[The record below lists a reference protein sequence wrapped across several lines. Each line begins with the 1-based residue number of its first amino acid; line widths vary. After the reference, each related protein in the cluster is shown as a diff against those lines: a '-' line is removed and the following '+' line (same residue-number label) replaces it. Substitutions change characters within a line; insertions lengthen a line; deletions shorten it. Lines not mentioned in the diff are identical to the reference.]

1 MIQQI
6 ILEGFLI
13 MRYFSKS
20 SLLVAVLLTSVTN
33 IFAADL
39 PTIKEVRYEGLNY
52 ISPLIANEIAKIRLN
67 EPLNVSAI
75 DLSIHNFYAQGY
87 FKDIWVTEENG
98 ILTYHFV
105 EKPVIASLVV
115 SGYGAGKEQSVL
127 DKEIGLKKGDVY
139 DENKIANVRKKI
151 ADLLETQG
159 YYDTI
164 VEVKTEEISA
174 NALKVTLEI
183 NKGEEIIIQKA
194 NYYGRENLKVSRIE
208 AATANKEREFLG
220 WMWGF
225 NSGKLRVNE
234 IETDGHR
241 IRDLYMQKGFL
252 DAEVSTPF
260 LRTDFTTYKAD
271 LDFYINEGELYRI
284 SEIEIVLEDDVID
297 IKELYDAI
305 KAKKGKKFNIET
317 MRKDSEAIRYKV
329 GDLGYAFAR
338 VTPDLDKDKENSEVR
353 IVYYVQPGKK
363 VYVNDVLISGN
374 NRTLDR
380 VIRRNV
386 LLAPGDEYEMSKISL
401 SKNAIMRTGGFDSVE
416 IEEERID
423 EEHINLLVNV
433 KEGKTGEFAFGIGY
447 GSYDGLMGSAS
458 IKDRNIFGTG
468 LTAGIYLDKSE
479 VSNSYRVNLYNPAV
493 LDSDYSLAT
502 EVYQM
507 EYDDYDYTEM
517 MTGFNIVGGRRIWD
531 QLDLTLGYT
540 YQETKLSNFDSYE
553 LEQLYR
559 RYYYKEDKYVKS
571 AIIPGLSYDSTDAYF
586 FPKSGVKVTGS
597 TEFAGVG
604 GDADFIKYYG
614 SFNLYQ
620 SIEDWTD
627 LDLIFRYRARA
638 GYVQDEGYLPINEK
652 FYLGGV
658 NSVRGF
664 QNRSITPRD
673 KNGLRIGGKQMFYN
687 TAELSYG
694 MFETVQM
701 RFLMFYDYGMIGQ
714 KNINDI
720 KRSSVGVG
728 IEWIS
733 PIGAIN
739 FLFPRA
745 LDDKPGDDT
754 SSFEFTMGQRF

>member
-1 MIQQI
+1 MRFSSKTFLFPA
-6 ILEGFLI
+6 ILLI
-13 MRYFSKS
+13 FS
-20 SLLVAVLLTSVTN
+20 TN
-33 IFAADL
+33 LFAAL
-39 PTIKEVRYEGLNY
+39 PIIKEVRYEGLNY
-52 ISPLIANEIAKIRLN
+52 ISPLIANEITKVRLN
-67 EPLNVSAI
+67 EPLDINLV
-75 DLSIHNFYAQGY
+75 DTSIHSFYSQGY

-98 ILTYHFV
+98 ILTFHFL
-105 EKPVIASLVV
+105 EKPVIASLIV
-115 SGYGAGKEQSVL
+115 SGYGAGKEQDVI

-139 DENKIANVRKKI
+139 DEAKIANVRKKI
-151 ADLLETQG
+151 IDLMEAQG

-194 NYYGRENLKVSRIE
+194 NYYGRENLKISRIE

-234 IETDGHR
+234 VETDGHR
-241 IRDLYMQKGFL
+241 IRDLYMQKGYL

-260 LRTDFTTYKAD
+260 LKTDFTTYKAE
-271 LDFYINEGELYRI
+271 LDFYINEGELYKV
-284 SEIEIVLEDDVID
+284 SEVEIVLEEDVIAVE
-297 IKELYDAI
+297 ELYDVI
-305 KAKKGKKFNIET
+305 KIKKGKKFNIDT
-317 MRKDSEAIRYKV
+317 MRKDTEAIRYKI
-329 GDLGYAFAR
+329 GDLGYAFTR
-338 VTPDLDKDKENSEVR
+338 ITPDLDKDKENSEVR

-363 VYVNDVLISGN
+363 VHINDVLISGN

-386 LLAPGDEYEMSKISL
+386 LLAPGDEYEMSKITL
-401 SKNAIMRTGGFDSVE
+401 SKNAIMRTGGFESVE

-423 EEHINLLVNV
+423 EERVNLLVNV
-433 KEGKTGEFAFGIGY
+433 KEGKTGEFTFGIGY
-447 GSYDGLMGSAS
+447 GSYDGLMGSIS
-458 IKDRNIFGTG
+458 VKDRNIFGTG
-468 LTAGIYLDKSE
+468 LTAGVYLDKSE
-479 VSNSYRVNLYNPAV
+479 VSDSYRVNLYNPAV

-502 EVYQM
+502 EVYRM
-507 EYDDYDYTEM
+507 EYDDYDYTET

-540 YQETKLSNFDSYE
+540 YQETKLSNFDNAY
-553 LEQLYR
+553 LRNLYT
-559 RYYYKEDKYVKS
+559 RYYGGDKYIKS
-571 AIIPGLSYDSTDAYF
+571 SVIPGLSYDSTDAYF
-586 FPKSGVKVTGS
+586 FPKSGIKATGS
-597 TEFAGVG
+597 TEFAGIG
-604 GDADFIKYYG
+604 GDAEFIKYYG
-614 SFNLYQ
+614 TFNLYH

-627 LDLIFRYRARA
+627 LDLIFRYRAKA
-638 GYVQDEGYLPINEK
+638 GYAQDEGFLPINEK

-673 KNGLRIGGKQMFYN
+673 KDGLRIGGKQMFYN

-701 RFLMFYDYGMIGQ
+701 RFLIFYDYGMIGQ

-739 FLFPRA
+739 FLFPHA

>member
-1 MIQQI
+1 MRFSSKTFLFPA
-6 ILEGFLI
+6 ILLI
-13 MRYFSKS
+13 FS
-20 SLLVAVLLTSVTN
+20 TN
-33 IFAADL
+33 LFAAL
-39 PTIKEVRYEGLNY
+39 PIIKEVRYEGLNY
-52 ISPLIANEIAKIRLN
+52 ISPLIANEITKVRLN
-67 EPLNVSAI
+67 EPLDINLV
-75 DLSIHNFYAQGY
+75 DTSIHSFYSQGY

-98 ILTYHFV
+98 ILTFHFL
-105 EKPVIASLVV
+105 EKPVIASLIV
-115 SGYGAGKEQSVL
+115 SGYGAGKEQDVI

-139 DENKIANVRKKI
+139 DEAKIANVRKKI
-151 ADLLETQG
+151 IDLMEAQG

-164 VEVKTEEISA
+164 VEVKTEEIST

-194 NYYGRENLKVSRIE
+194 NYYGRENLKISRIE

-234 IETDGHR
+234 VETDGHR
-241 IRDLYMQKGFL
+241 IRDLYMQKGYL

-260 LRTDFTTYKAD
+260 LKTDFTTYKAE
-271 LDFYINEGELYRI
+271 LDFYINEGELYKV
-284 SEIEIVLEDDVID
+284 SEVEIVLEEDVIAVE
-297 IKELYDAI
+297 ELYDVI
-305 KAKKGKKFNIET
+305 KIKKDKKFNIDT
-317 MRKDSEAIRYKV
+317 MRKDTEAIRYKI
-329 GDLGYAFAR
+329 GDLGYAFTR
-338 VTPDLDKDKENSEVR
+338 ITPDLDKDKENSEVR

-363 VYVNDVLISGN
+363 VHINDVLISGN

-386 LLAPGDEYEMSKISL
+386 LLAPGDEYEMSKITL
-401 SKNAIMRTGGFDSVE
+401 SKNAIMRTGGFESVE

-423 EEHINLLVNV
+423 EERVNLLVNV
-433 KEGKTGEFAFGIGY
+433 KEGKTGEFTFGIGY
-447 GSYDGLMGSAS
+447 GSYDGLMGSIS
-458 IKDRNIFGTG
+458 VKDRNIFGTG
-468 LTAGIYLDKSE
+468 LTAGVYLDKSE
-479 VSNSYRVNLYNPAV
+479 VSDSYRVNLYNPAV

-502 EVYQM
+502 EVYRM
-507 EYDDYDYTEM
+507 EYDDYDYTET

-540 YQETKLSNFDSYE
+540 YQETKLSNFDNAY
-553 LEQLYR
+553 LRNLYT
-559 RYYYKEDKYVKS
+559 RYYGGDKYIKS
-571 AIIPGLSYDSTDAYF
+571 SVIPGLSYDSTDAYF
-586 FPKSGVKVTGS
+586 FPKSGIKATGS
-597 TEFAGVG
+597 TEFAGIG
-604 GDADFIKYYG
+604 GDAEFIKYYG
-614 SFNLYQ
+614 TFNLYH

-627 LDLIFRYRARA
+627 LDLIFRYRAKA
-638 GYVQDEGYLPINEK
+638 GYAQDEGFLPINEK

-673 KNGLRIGGKQMFYN
+673 KDGLRIGGKQMFYN

-701 RFLMFYDYGMIGQ
+701 RFLIFYDYGMIGQ

-739 FLFPRA
+739 FLFPHA

>member
-1 MIQQI
+1 
-6 ILEGFLI
+6 
-13 MRYFSKS
+13 MRFFSKTFFFPAT
-20 SLLVAVLLTSVTN
+20 LLIFSTN
-33 IFAADL
+33 LFAAL
-39 PTIKEVRYEGLNY
+39 PIIKEVRYEGLNY
-52 ISPLIANEIAKIRLN
+52 ISPLIANEITKVRLN
-67 EPLNVSAI
+67 EPLDINLV
-75 DLSIHNFYAQGY
+75 DTSIHSFYSQGY

-98 ILTYHFV
+98 VLTFHFL
-105 EKPVIASLVV
+105 EKPVIASLIV
-115 SGYGAGKEQSVL
+115 SGYGAGKEQDVI

-139 DENKIANVRKKI
+139 DEAKIANVRKKI
-151 ADLLETQG
+151 IDLMETQG

-164 VEVKTEEISA
+164 VEVKTEEIST

-194 NYYGRENLKVSRIE
+194 NYYGRENLKISRIE

-234 IETDGHR
+234 VETDGHR
-241 IRDLYMQKGFL
+241 IRDLYMQKGYL

-260 LRTDFTTYKAD
+260 LKTDFTTYKAE
-271 LDFYINEGELYRI
+271 LDFYINEGELYKV
-284 SEIEIVLEDDVID
+284 SEVEIVLEEDVIVLE
-297 IKELYDAI
+297 ELYDVI
-305 KAKKGKKFNIET
+305 KVKKGKKFNIDT
-317 MRKDSEAIRYKV
+317 MRKDTEAIRYKI
-329 GDLGYAFAR
+329 GDLGYAFTR

-363 VYVNDVLISGN
+363 VHINDVLISGN

-386 LLAPGDEYEMSKISL
+386 LLAPGDEYEMSKITL
-401 SKNAIMRTGGFDSVE
+401 SKNAIMRTGGFESVE
-416 IEEERID
+416 IDEERID
-423 EEHINLLVNV
+423 EERVNLLVNV
-433 KEGKTGEFAFGIGY
+433 KEGKTGEFTFGIGY
-447 GSYDGLMGSAS
+447 GSYDGLMGSIS
-458 IKDRNIFGTG
+458 VKDRNIFGTG

-517 MTGFNIVGGRRIWD
+517 MTGFNIVGGRRIWN

-540 YQETKLSNFDSYE
+540 YQETKLSNFDNAY
-553 LEQLYR
+553 LRDLYTKYYGGD
-559 RYYYKEDKYVKS
+559 RYAKS
-571 AIIPGLSYDSTDAYF
+571 SVIPGLSYDSTDAYF
-586 FPKSGVKVTGS
+586 FPKSGIKATGS
-597 TEFAGVG
+597 TEFAGIG
-604 GDADFIKYYG
+604 GDAEFIKYYG
-614 SFNLYQ
+614 TFNFYH

-627 LDLIFRYRARA
+627 LDLIFRYRAKA
-638 GYVQDEGYLPINEK
+638 GYAQDEGFLPINEK

-673 KNGLRIGGKQMFYN
+673 KDGLRIGGKQMFYN

-720 KRSSVGVG
+720 KRSSIGVG

-739 FLFPRA
+739 FLFPHA

>member
-1 MIQQI
+1 MRFSSKTFLFPA
-6 ILEGFLI
+6 ILLI
-13 MRYFSKS
+13 FS
-20 SLLVAVLLTSVTN
+20 TN
-33 IFAADL
+33 LFAAL
-39 PTIKEVRYEGLNY
+39 PIIKEVRYEGLNY
-52 ISPLIANEIAKIRLN
+52 ISPLIANEITKVRLN
-67 EPLNVSAI
+67 EPLDINLV
-75 DLSIHNFYAQGY
+75 DTSIHSFYSQGY

-98 ILTYHFV
+98 ILTFHFL
-105 EKPVIASLVV
+105 EKPVIASLIV
-115 SGYGAGKEQSVL
+115 SGYGAGKEQDVI

-139 DENKIANVRKKI
+139 DEAKIANVRKKI
-151 ADLLETQG
+151 IDLMEAQG

-164 VEVKTEEISA
+164 VEVKTEEIST

-194 NYYGRENLKVSRIE
+194 NYYGRENLKISRIE

-234 IETDGHR
+234 VETDGHR
-241 IRDLYMQKGFL
+241 IRDLYMQKGYL

-260 LRTDFTTYKAD
+260 LKTDFTTYKAE
-271 LDFYINEGELYRI
+271 LDFYINEGELYKV
-284 SEIEIVLEDDVID
+284 SEVEIVLEEDVIAVE
-297 IKELYDAI
+297 ELYDVI
-305 KAKKGKKFNIET
+305 KIKKGKKFNIDT
-317 MRKDSEAIRYKV
+317 MRKDTEAIRYKI
-329 GDLGYAFAR
+329 GDLGYAFTR
-338 VTPDLDKDKENSEVR
+338 ITPDLDKDKENSEVR

-363 VYVNDVLISGN
+363 VHINDVLISGN

-386 LLAPGDEYEMSKISL
+386 LLAPGDEYEMSKITL
-401 SKNAIMRTGGFDSVE
+401 SKNAIMRTGGFESVE
-416 IEEERID
+416 IEEGRID
-423 EEHINLLVNV
+423 EERVNLLVNV
-433 KEGKTGEFAFGIGY
+433 KEGKTGEFTFGIGY
-447 GSYDGLMGSAS
+447 GSYDGLMGSIS
-458 IKDRNIFGTG
+458 VKDRNIFGTG
-468 LTAGIYLDKSE
+468 LTAGVYLDKSE
-479 VSNSYRVNLYNPAV
+479 VSDSYRVNLYNPAV

-502 EVYQM
+502 EVYRM
-507 EYDDYDYTEM
+507 EYDDYDYTET

-540 YQETKLSNFDSYE
+540 YQETKLSNFDNAY
-553 LEQLYR
+553 LRNLYT
-559 RYYYKEDKYVKS
+559 RYYGGDKYIKS
-571 AIIPGLSYDSTDAYF
+571 SVIPGLSYDSTDAYF
-586 FPKSGVKVTGS
+586 FPKSGIKATGS
-597 TEFAGVG
+597 TEFAGIG
-604 GDADFIKYYG
+604 GDAEFIKYYG
-614 SFNLYQ
+614 TFNLYH

-627 LDLIFRYRARA
+627 LDLIFRYRAKA
-638 GYVQDEGYLPINEK
+638 GYAQDEGFLPINEK

-673 KNGLRIGGKQMFYN
+673 KDGLRIGGKQMFYN

-701 RFLMFYDYGMIGQ
+701 RFLIFYDYGMIGQ

-739 FLFPRA
+739 FLFPHA

>member
-1 MIQQI
+1 MHS
-6 ILEGFLI
+6 
-13 MRYFSKS
+13 FSKAFLFPLG
-20 SLLVAVLLTSVTN
+20 LLAFVPK

-52 ISPLIANEIAKIRLN
+52 ISPLIANEISRI
-67 EPLNVSAI
+67 PLNAPLDINRV
-75 DLSIHNFYAQGY
+75 DTSIHNFYAQGY
-87 FKDIWVTEENG
+87 FQDIWVTEENG
-98 ILTYHFV
+98 ILTFHFV
-105 EKPVIASLVV
+105 EKPVIASLII
-115 SGYGAGKEQSVL
+115 SGYGAGKDQEVL

-139 DENKIANVRKKI
+139 DEAKIANVRKKI
-151 ADLLETQG
+151 VDLLEAQG

-164 VEVKTEEISA
+164 VEVKTEEISH

-194 NYYGRENLKVSRIE
+194 NYYGRENLRVSRIE

-225 NSGKLRVNE
+225 NSGKLRINE

-241 IRDLYMQKGFL
+241 IRDLYMQKGYL
-252 DAEVSTPF
+252 DAEVGAPF
-260 LRTDFTTYKAD
+260 LKTDFTTYKAE
-271 LDFYINEGELYRI
+271 LDFYIDEGELYRI
-284 SEIEIVLEDDVID
+284 SEIEIVLEEDVIE
-297 IKELYDAI
+297 IEELYDVI
-305 KAKKGKKFNIET
+305 KAKKGKKFNIDT
-317 MRKDSEAIRYKV
+317 MRKDTEAIRYKV
-329 GDLGYAFAR
+329 GDLGYAFTR

-363 VYVNDVLISGN
+363 VRVNDVLISGN

-386 LLAPGDEYEMSKISL
+386 LLAPGDQYEMSKITL

-423 EEHINLLVNV
+423 EERVNLLVNV
-433 KEGKTGEFAFGIGY
+433 KEGKTGEFTFGIGY
-447 GSYDGLMGSAS
+447 GSYDGLMGSVS
-458 IKDRNIFGTG
+458 VKDRNIFGTG
-468 LTAGIYLDKSE
+468 LTAGVYLDKSE
-479 VSNSYRVNLYNPAV
+479 VSDSYRVNLYNPAV

-502 EVYQM
+502 EVYRL
-507 EYDDYDYTEM
+507 EYDDYDYTET
-517 MTGFNIVGGRRIWD
+517 MTGFNVVGGRRIWN

-540 YQETKLSNFDSYE
+540 YQETKLSNFENSY
-553 LEQLYR
+553 LR
-559 RYYYKEDKYVKS
+559 DHYYKYYRGEKYTKS
-571 AIIPGLSYDSTDAYF
+571 SAIPGLSYDSTDAYF
-586 FPKSGVKVTGS
+586 FPKSGIKATGS
-597 TEFAGVG
+597 TEVAGLG
-604 GDADFIKYYG
+604 GDAEFIKYYG
-614 SFNLYQ
+614 SFNFYQ

-638 GYVQDEGYLPINEK
+638 GYAQDEGFLPINEK

-658 NSVRGF
+658 TSVRGF

-673 KNGLRIGGKQMFYN
+673 KDGLRIGGKSMFYN
-687 TAELSYG
+687 TFELSYS

-701 RFLMFYDYGMIGQ
+701 RFLAFYDYGMIGD

-720 KRSSVGVG
+720 RRSSVGLG

-733 PIGAIN
+733 PIGAIT

>member
-1 MIQQI
+1 MRFSSKTFLFPA
-6 ILEGFLI
+6 ILLI
-13 MRYFSKS
+13 FS
-20 SLLVAVLLTSVTN
+20 TN
-33 IFAADL
+33 LFAAL
-39 PTIKEVRYEGLNY
+39 PIIKEVRYEGLNY
-52 ISPLIANEIAKIRLN
+52 ISPLIANEITKVRLN
-67 EPLNVSAI
+67 EPLDINLV
-75 DLSIHNFYAQGY
+75 DTSIHSFYSQGY

-98 ILTYHFV
+98 ILTFHFL
-105 EKPVIASLVV
+105 EKPVIASLIV
-115 SGYGAGKEQSVL
+115 SGYGAGKEQDVI

-139 DENKIANVRKKI
+139 DEAKIANVRKKI
-151 ADLLETQG
+151 IDLMEAQG

-164 VEVKTEEISA
+164 VEVKTEEIST

-194 NYYGRENLKVSRIE
+194 NYYGRENLKISRIE

-234 IETDGHR
+234 VETDGHR
-241 IRDLYMQKGFL
+241 IRDLYMQKGYL

-260 LRTDFTTYKAD
+260 LKTDFTTYKAE
-271 LDFYINEGELYRI
+271 LDFYINEGELYKV
-284 SEIEIVLEDDVID
+284 SEVEIVLEEDVIAVE
-297 IKELYDAI
+297 ELYDVI
-305 KAKKGKKFNIET
+305 KIKKGKKFNIDT
-317 MRKDSEAIRYKV
+317 MRKDTEAIRYKI
-329 GDLGYAFAR
+329 GDLGYAFTR
-338 VTPDLDKDKENSEVR
+338 ITPDLDKDKENSEVR

-363 VYVNDVLISGN
+363 VHINDVLISGN

-386 LLAPGDEYEMSKISL
+386 LLAPGDEYEMSKITL
-401 SKNAIMRTGGFDSVE
+401 SKNAIMRTGGFESVE

-423 EEHINLLVNV
+423 EERVNLLVNV
-433 KEGKTGEFAFGIGY
+433 KEGKTGEFTFGIGY
-447 GSYDGLMGSAS
+447 GSYDGLMGSIS
-458 IKDRNIFGTG
+458 VKDRNIFGTG
-468 LTAGIYLDKSE
+468 LTAGVYLDKSE
-479 VSNSYRVNLYNPAV
+479 VSDSYRVNLYNPAV

-502 EVYQM
+502 EVYRM
-507 EYDDYDYTEM
+507 EYDDYDYTET

-540 YQETKLSNFDSYE
+540 YQETKLSNFDNAY
-553 LEQLYR
+553 LRNLYT
-559 RYYYKEDKYVKS
+559 RYYGGDKYIKS
-571 AIIPGLSYDSTDAYF
+571 SVIPGLSYDSTDAYF
-586 FPKSGVKVTGS
+586 FPKSVIKATGS
-597 TEFAGVG
+597 TEFAGIG
-604 GDADFIKYYG
+604 GDAEFIKYYG
-614 SFNLYQ
+614 TFNLYH

-627 LDLIFRYRARA
+627 LDLIFRYRAKA
-638 GYVQDEGYLPINEK
+638 GYAQDEGFLPINEK

-673 KNGLRIGGKQMFYN
+673 KDGLRIGGKQMFYN

-701 RFLMFYDYGMIGQ
+701 RFLIFYDYGMIGQ

-739 FLFPRA
+739 FLFPHA

>member
-1 MIQQI
+1 MCSFSKFF
-6 ILEGFLI
+6 LFPLGFLA
-13 MRYFSKS
+13 F
-20 SLLVAVLLTSVTN
+20 ATN
-33 IFAADL
+33 SFAANL
-39 PTIKEVRYEGLNY
+39 PIIKEVHYEGLNY

-67 EPLNVSAI
+67 EPLDINRI
-75 DLSIHNFYAQGY
+75 DTSILHFYTQGY

-98 ILTYHFV
+98 ILTYHFI
-105 EKPVIASLVV
+105 EKPVIASLIV
-115 SGYGAGKEQSVL
+115 SGYGSGKDQEVL

-139 DENKIANVRKKI
+139 DEAKIANVRKKI
-151 ADLLETQG
+151 IDLLETQG

-164 VEVKTEEISA
+164 VEVKTEEISP

-208 AATANKEREFLG
+208 AAVANKEREFLG

-225 NSGKLRVNE
+225 NSGKLRINE

-241 IRDLYMQKGFL
+241 IRDLYMQKGYL
-252 DAEVSTPF
+252 DADVSAPF
-260 LRTDFTTYKAD
+260 LRTDFTTYKAE
-271 LDFYINEGELYRI
+271 LDFYIDEGELYRI
-284 SEIEIVLEDDVID
+284 SEIEIVLEEDVIE
-297 IKELYDAI
+297 IEKLYDAI
-305 KAKKGKKFNIET
+305 KAKKGKKFNIDT
-317 MRKDSEAIRYKV
+317 MRKDTEAIRHKI
-329 GDLGYAFAR
+329 GDLGYAFTR
-338 VTPDLDKDKENSEVR
+338 VTPDLDKNQESGEVR

-363 VYVNDVLISGN
+363 VRINDVLIAGN

-386 LLAPGDEYEMSKISL
+386 LLAPGDEYEMSKITL

-416 IEEERID
+416 IDEERID
-423 EEHINLLVNV
+423 EERVNLLVNV
-433 KEGKTGEFAFGIGY
+433 KEGKTGEFTFGIGY
-447 GSYDGLMGSAS
+447 GSYDGLMGSVS
-458 IKDRNIFGTG
+458 VKDRNIFGTG

-493 LDSDYSLAT
+493 LDSDYSLAADI
-502 EVYQM
+502 YQL
-507 EYDDYDYTEM
+507 EYDDYDYTET
-517 MTGFNIVGGRRIWD
+517 MTGFNIVGGRRIWN
-531 QLDLTLGYT
+531 QLDLNLGYT
-540 YQETKLSNFDSYE
+540 YQETKLSNFDNSY
-553 LEQLYR
+553 LRDLYY
-559 RYYYKEDKYVKS
+559 RYYLGEKYVKS
-571 AIIPGLSYDSTDAYF
+571 SIIPSLNYDSTDAYF

-597 TEFAGVG
+597 TEFAGIG
-604 GDADFIKYYG
+604 GDAEFIKYYG

-638 GYVQDEGYLPINEK
+638 GYAQDEGYLPINEK
-652 FYLGGV
+652 FYLGGTT
-658 NSVRGF
+658 SVRGF

-673 KNGLRIGGKQMFYN
+673 KDGLRIGGKQMFYN
-687 TAELSYG
+687 TVELSYS

-701 RFLMFYDYGMIGQ
+701 RFLAFYDFGMIGQ

-739 FLFPRA
+739 FLFPHA

>member
-1 MIQQI
+1 MRFSSKTFLFPA
-6 ILEGFLI
+6 ILLI
-13 MRYFSKS
+13 FS
-20 SLLVAVLLTSVTN
+20 TN
-33 IFAADL
+33 LFAAL
-39 PTIKEVRYEGLNY
+39 PIIKEVRYEGLNY
-52 ISPLIANEIAKIRLN
+52 ISPLIANEITKVRLN
-67 EPLNVSAI
+67 EPLDINLV
-75 DLSIHNFYAQGY
+75 DTSIHSFYSQGY

-98 ILTYHFV
+98 ILTFHFL
-105 EKPVIASLVV
+105 EKPVIASLIV
-115 SGYGAGKEQSVL
+115 SGYGAGKEQDVI

-139 DENKIANVRKKI
+139 DEAKIANVRKKI
-151 ADLLETQG
+151 IDLMEAQG

-164 VEVKTEEISA
+164 VEVKTEEIST

-194 NYYGRENLKVSRIE
+194 NYYGRENLKISRIE

-234 IETDGHR
+234 VETDGHR
-241 IRDLYMQKGFL
+241 IRDLYMQKGYL

-260 LRTDFTTYKAD
+260 LKTDFTTYKAE
-271 LDFYINEGELYRI
+271 LDFYINEGELYKV
-284 SEIEIVLEDDVID
+284 SEVEIVLEEDVIAVE
-297 IKELYDAI
+297 ELYDVI
-305 KAKKGKKFNIET
+305 KIKKGKKFNIDT
-317 MRKDSEAIRYKV
+317 MRKDTEAIRYKI
-329 GDLGYAFAR
+329 GDLGYAFTR
-338 VTPDLDKDKENSEVR
+338 ITPDLDKDKENSEVR

-363 VYVNDVLISGN
+363 VHINDVLISGN

-386 LLAPGDEYEMSKISL
+386 LLAPGDEYEMSKITL
-401 SKNAIMRTGGFDSVE
+401 SKNAIMRTGGFESVE

-423 EEHINLLVNV
+423 EERVNLLVNV
-433 KEGKTGEFAFGIGY
+433 KEGKTGEFTFGIGY
-447 GSYDGLMGSAS
+447 GSYDGLMGSIS
-458 IKDRNIFGTG
+458 VKDRNIFGTG
-468 LTAGIYLDKSE
+468 LTAGVYLDKSE
-479 VSNSYRVNLYNPAV
+479 VSDSYRVNLYNPAV

-502 EVYQM
+502 EVYRM
-507 EYDDYDYTEM
+507 EYDDYDYTET

-540 YQETKLSNFDSYE
+540 YQETKLSNFDNAY
-553 LEQLYR
+553 LRNLYT
-559 RYYYKEDKYVKS
+559 RYYGGDKYIKS
-571 AIIPGLSYDSTDAYF
+571 SVIPGLSYDSTDAYF
-586 FPKSGVKVTGS
+586 FPKSGIKATGS
-597 TEFAGVG
+597 TEFAGIG
-604 GDADFIKYYG
+604 GDAEFIKYYG
-614 SFNLYQ
+614 NFNLYH

-627 LDLIFRYRARA
+627 LDLIFRYRAKA
-638 GYVQDEGYLPINEK
+638 GYAQDEGFLPINEK

-673 KNGLRIGGKQMFYN
+673 KDGLRIGGKQMFYN

-701 RFLMFYDYGMIGQ
+701 RFLIFYDYGMIGQ

-739 FLFPRA
+739 FLFPHA

>member
-1 MIQQI
+1 MRFSSKTFLFPA
-6 ILEGFLI
+6 ILLI
-13 MRYFSKS
+13 FS
-20 SLLVAVLLTSVTN
+20 TN
-33 IFAADL
+33 LFAAL
-39 PTIKEVRYEGLNY
+39 PIIKEVRYEGLNY
-52 ISPLIANEIAKIRLN
+52 ISPLIANEITKVRLN
-67 EPLNVSAI
+67 EPLDINLV
-75 DLSIHNFYAQGY
+75 DTSIHSFYSQGY

-98 ILTYHFV
+98 ILTFHFL
-105 EKPVIASLVV
+105 EKPVIASLIV
-115 SGYGAGKEQSVL
+115 SGYGAGKEQDVI

-139 DENKIANVRKKI
+139 DEAKIANVRKKI
-151 ADLLETQG
+151 IDLMEAQG

-164 VEVKTEEISA
+164 VEVKTEEIST

-194 NYYGRENLKVSRIE
+194 NYYGRENLKISRIE

-234 IETDGHR
+234 VETDGHR
-241 IRDLYMQKGFL
+241 IRDLYMQKGYL

-260 LRTDFTTYKAD
+260 LKTDFTTYKAE
-271 LDFYINEGELYRI
+271 LDFYINEGELYKV
-284 SEIEIVLEDDVID
+284 SEVEIVLEEDVIAVE
-297 IKELYDAI
+297 ELYDVI
-305 KAKKGKKFNIET
+305 KIKKGKKFNIDT
-317 MRKDSEAIRYKV
+317 MRKDTEAIRYKI
-329 GDLGYAFAR
+329 GDLGYAFTR
-338 VTPDLDKDKENSEVR
+338 ITPDLDKDKENSEVR
-353 IVYYVQPGKK
+353 IGYYVQPGKK
-363 VYVNDVLISGN
+363 VHINDVLISGN

-386 LLAPGDEYEMSKISL
+386 LLAPGDEYEMSKITL
-401 SKNAIMRTGGFDSVE
+401 SKNAIMRTGGFESVE

-423 EEHINLLVNV
+423 EERVNLLVNV
-433 KEGKTGEFAFGIGY
+433 KEGKTGEFTFGIGY
-447 GSYDGLMGSAS
+447 GSYDGLMGSIS
-458 IKDRNIFGTG
+458 VKDRNIFGTG
-468 LTAGIYLDKSE
+468 LTAGVYLDKSE
-479 VSNSYRVNLYNPAV
+479 VSDSYRVNLYNPAV

-502 EVYQM
+502 EVYRM
-507 EYDDYDYTEM
+507 EYDDYDYTET

-540 YQETKLSNFDSYE
+540 YQETKLSNFDNAY
-553 LEQLYR
+553 LRNLYT
-559 RYYYKEDKYVKS
+559 RYYGGDKYIKS
-571 AIIPGLSYDSTDAYF
+571 SVIPGLSYDSTDAYF
-586 FPKSGVKVTGS
+586 FPKSGIKATGS
-597 TEFAGVG
+597 TEFAGIG
-604 GDADFIKYYG
+604 GDAEFIKYYG
-614 SFNLYQ
+614 TFNLYH

-627 LDLIFRYRARA
+627 LDLIFRYRAKA
-638 GYVQDEGYLPINEK
+638 GYAQDEGFLPINEK

-673 KNGLRIGGKQMFYN
+673 KDGLRIGGKQMFYN

-701 RFLMFYDYGMIGQ
+701 RFLIFYDYGMIGQ

-739 FLFPRA
+739 FLFPHA

>member
-1 MIQQI
+1 MRFSSKTFLFPA
-6 ILEGFLI
+6 ILLI
-13 MRYFSKS
+13 FS
-20 SLLVAVLLTSVTN
+20 TN
-33 IFAADL
+33 LFAAL
-39 PTIKEVRYEGLNY
+39 PIIKEVRYEGLNY
-52 ISPLIANEIAKIRLN
+52 ISPLIANEITKVRLN
-67 EPLNVSAI
+67 EPLDINLV
-75 DLSIHNFYAQGY
+75 DTSIHSFYSQGY

-98 ILTYHFV
+98 ILTFHFL
-105 EKPVIASLVV
+105 EKPVIASLIV
-115 SGYGAGKEQSVL
+115 SGYGAGKEQDVI

-139 DENKIANVRKKI
+139 DEAKIANVRKKI
-151 ADLLETQG
+151 IDLMEAQG

-164 VEVKTEEISA
+164 VEVKTEEIST

-194 NYYGRENLKVSRIE
+194 NYYGRENLKISRIE

-234 IETDGHR
+234 VETDGHR
-241 IRDLYMQKGFL
+241 IRDLYMQKGYL

-260 LRTDFTTYKAD
+260 LKTDFTTYKAE
-271 LDFYINEGELYRI
+271 LDFYINEGELYKV
-284 SEIEIVLEDDVID
+284 SEVEIVLEEDVIAVE
-297 IKELYDAI
+297 ELYDVI
-305 KAKKGKKFNIET
+305 KIKKGKKFNIDT
-317 MRKDSEAIRYKV
+317 MRKDTEAIRYKI
-329 GDLGYAFAR
+329 GDLGYAFTR
-338 VTPDLDKDKENSEVR
+338 ITPDLDKDKENSEVR

-363 VYVNDVLISGN
+363 VHINDVLISGN

-386 LLAPGDEYEMSKISL
+386 LLAPGDEYEMSKITL
-401 SKNAIMRTGGFDSVE
+401 SKNAIMRTGGFESVE

-423 EEHINLLVNV
+423 EERVNLLVNV
-433 KEGKTGEFAFGIGY
+433 KEGKTGEFTFGIGY
-447 GSYDGLMGSAS
+447 GSYDGLMGSIS
-458 IKDRNIFGTG
+458 VKDRNIFGTG
-468 LTAGIYLDKSE
+468 LTAGVYLDKSE
-479 VSNSYRVNLYNPAV
+479 VSDSYRVNLYNPAV

-502 EVYQM
+502 EVYRM
-507 EYDDYDYTEM
+507 EYDDYDYTET

-540 YQETKLSNFDSYE
+540 YQETKLSNFDNAY
-553 LEQLYR
+553 LRNLYT
-559 RYYYKEDKYVKS
+559 RYYGGDKYIKS
-571 AIIPGLSYDSTDAYF
+571 SVIPGLSYDSTDAYF
-586 FPKSGVKVTGS
+586 FPKSGIKATGS
-597 TEFAGVG
+597 TEFAGIG
-604 GDADFIKYYG
+604 GDAEFIKYYG
-614 SFNLYQ
+614 TFNLYH

-627 LDLIFRYRARA
+627 LDLIFRYRAKA
-638 GYVQDEGYLPINEK
+638 GYAQDEGFLPINEK

-673 KNGLRIGGKQMFYN
+673 KDGLRIGGKQMFYN

-701 RFLMFYDYGMIGQ
+701 RFLIFYDYGMIGQ

-739 FLFPRA
+739 FLFPHA

>member
-1 MIQQI
+1 MRFSSKTFLFPA
-6 ILEGFLI
+6 ILLI
-13 MRYFSKS
+13 FS
-20 SLLVAVLLTSVTN
+20 TN
-33 IFAADL
+33 LFAAL
-39 PTIKEVRYEGLNY
+39 PIIKEVRYEGLNY
-52 ISPLIANEIAKIRLN
+52 ISPLIANEITKVRLN
-67 EPLNVSAI
+67 EPLDINLV
-75 DLSIHNFYAQGY
+75 DTSIHSFYSQGY

-98 ILTYHFV
+98 ILTFHFL
-105 EKPVIASLVV
+105 EKPVIASLIV
-115 SGYGAGKEQSVL
+115 SGYGAGKEQDVI

-139 DENKIANVRKKI
+139 DEAKIANVRKRI
-151 ADLLETQG
+151 IDLMEAQG

-164 VEVKTEEISA
+164 VEVKTEEIST

-194 NYYGRENLKVSRIE
+194 NYYGRENLKISRIE

-234 IETDGHR
+234 VETDGHR
-241 IRDLYMQKGFL
+241 IRDLYMQKGYL

-260 LRTDFTTYKAD
+260 LKTDFTTYKAE
-271 LDFYINEGELYRI
+271 LDFYINEGELYKV
-284 SEIEIVLEDDVID
+284 SEVEIVLEEDVIAVE
-297 IKELYDAI
+297 ELYDVI
-305 KAKKGKKFNIET
+305 KIKKGKKFNIDT
-317 MRKDSEAIRYKV
+317 MRKDTEAIRYKI
-329 GDLGYAFAR
+329 GDLGYAFTR
-338 VTPDLDKDKENSEVR
+338 ITPDLDKDKENSEVR

-363 VYVNDVLISGN
+363 VHINDVLISGN

-386 LLAPGDEYEMSKISL
+386 LLAPGDEYEMSKITL
-401 SKNAIMRTGGFDSVE
+401 SKNAIMRTGGFESVE

-423 EEHINLLVNV
+423 EERVNLLVNV
-433 KEGKTGEFAFGIGY
+433 KEGKTGEFTFGIGY
-447 GSYDGLMGSAS
+447 GSYDGLMGSIS
-458 IKDRNIFGTG
+458 VKDRNIFGTG
-468 LTAGIYLDKSE
+468 LTAGVYLDKSE
-479 VSNSYRVNLYNPAV
+479 VSDSYRVNLYNPAV

-502 EVYQM
+502 EVYRM

-540 YQETKLSNFDSYE
+540 YQETKLSNFDNAY
-553 LEQLYR
+553 LRNLYT
-559 RYYYKEDKYVKS
+559 RYYGGDKYIKS
-571 AIIPGLSYDSTDAYF
+571 SVIPGLSYDSTDAYF
-586 FPKSGVKVTGS
+586 FPKSGIKATGS
-597 TEFAGVG
+597 TEFAGIG
-604 GDADFIKYYG
+604 GDAEFIKYYG
-614 SFNLYQ
+614 TFNLYH

-627 LDLIFRYRARA
+627 LDLIFRYRAKA
-638 GYVQDEGYLPINEK
+638 GYAQDEGFLPINEK

-673 KNGLRIGGKQMFYN
+673 KDGLRIGGKQMFYN

-701 RFLMFYDYGMIGQ
+701 RFLIFYDYGMIGQ

-739 FLFPRA
+739 FLFPHA

>member
-1 MIQQI
+1 MRFSSKTFLFPA
-6 ILEGFLI
+6 ILLI
-13 MRYFSKS
+13 FS
-20 SLLVAVLLTSVTN
+20 TN
-33 IFAADL
+33 LFAAL
-39 PTIKEVRYEGLNY
+39 PIIKEVRYEGLNY
-52 ISPLIANEIAKIRLN
+52 ISPLIANEITKVRLN
-67 EPLNVSAI
+67 EPLDINLV
-75 DLSIHNFYAQGY
+75 DTSIHSFYSQGY

-98 ILTYHFV
+98 ILTFHFL
-105 EKPVIASLVV
+105 EKPVIASLIV
-115 SGYGAGKEQSVL
+115 SGYGAGKEQDVI

-139 DENKIANVRKKI
+139 DEAKIANVRKKI
-151 ADLLETQG
+151 IDLMEAQG

-164 VEVKTEEISA
+164 VEVKTEEIST

-194 NYYGRENLKVSRIE
+194 NYYGRENLKISRIE

-234 IETDGHR
+234 VETDGHR
-241 IRDLYMQKGFL
+241 IRDLYMQKGYL

-260 LRTDFTTYKAD
+260 LKTDFTTYKAE
-271 LDFYINEGELYRI
+271 LDFYINEGELYKV
-284 SEIEIVLEDDVID
+284 SEVEIVLEEDVIAVE
-297 IKELYDAI
+297 ELYDVI
-305 KAKKGKKFNIET
+305 KIKKGKKFNIDT
-317 MRKDSEAIRYKV
+317 MRKDTEAIRYKI
-329 GDLGYAFAR
+329 GDLGYAFTR
-338 VTPDLDKDKENSEVR
+338 ITPDLDKDKENSEVR

-363 VYVNDVLISGN
+363 VHINDVLISGN

-386 LLAPGDEYEMSKISL
+386 LLAPGDEYEMSKITL
-401 SKNAIMRTGGFDSVE
+401 SKNAIMRTGGFESVE

-423 EEHINLLVNV
+423 EERVNLLVNV
-433 KEGKTGEFAFGIGY
+433 KEGKTGEFTFGIGY
-447 GSYDGLMGSAS
+447 GSYDGLMGSIS
-458 IKDRNIFGTG
+458 VKDRNIFGTG
-468 LTAGIYLDKSE
+468 LTAGVYLDKSE
-479 VSNSYRVNLYNPAV
+479 VSDSYRVNLYNPAV

-502 EVYQM
+502 EVYRM
-507 EYDDYDYTEM
+507 EYDDYDYTET

-540 YQETKLSNFDSYE
+540 YQETKLSNFDNAY
-553 LEQLYR
+553 LRNLYT
-559 RYYYKEDKYVKS
+559 RYYGGDKYIKS
-571 AIIPGLSYDSTDAYF
+571 SVIPGLSYDSTDAYF
-586 FPKSGVKVTGS
+586 FPKSGIKATGS
-597 TEFAGVG
+597 TEFAGIG
-604 GDADFIKYYG
+604 GDAEFIKYYG
-614 SFNLYQ
+614 TFNLYH

-627 LDLIFRYRARA
+627 LDLIFRYRAKA
-638 GYVQDEGYLPINEK
+638 GYAQDEGFLPINEK

-673 KNGLRIGGKQMFYN
+673 KDGLRIGGKQMFYN

-701 RFLMFYDYGMIGQ
+701 RFLIFYDYGMIGQ

-739 FLFPRA
+739 FLFPHA

-754 SSFEFTMGQRF
+754 SSFEFTIGQRF

>member
-1 MIQQI
+1 MRFSSKTFLFPA
-6 ILEGFLI
+6 ILLI
-13 MRYFSKS
+13 FS
-20 SLLVAVLLTSVTN
+20 TN
-33 IFAADL
+33 LFAAL
-39 PTIKEVRYEGLNY
+39 PIIKEVRYEGLNY
-52 ISPLIANEIAKIRLN
+52 ISPLIANEITKVRLN
-67 EPLNVSAI
+67 EPLDINLV
-75 DLSIHNFYAQGY
+75 DTSIHSFYSQGY

-98 ILTYHFV
+98 ILTFHFL
-105 EKPVIASLVV
+105 EKPVIASLIV
-115 SGYGAGKEQSVL
+115 SGYGAGKEQDVI

-139 DENKIANVRKKI
+139 DEAKIANVRKKI
-151 ADLLETQG
+151 IDLMEAQG

-164 VEVKTEEISA
+164 VEVKTEEIST

-194 NYYGRENLKVSRIE
+194 NYYGRENLKISRIE

-234 IETDGHR
+234 VETDGHR
-241 IRDLYMQKGFL
+241 IRDLYMQKGYL

-260 LRTDFTTYKAD
+260 LKTDFTTYKAE
-271 LDFYINEGELYRI
+271 LDFYINEGELYKV
-284 SEIEIVLEDDVID
+284 SEVEIVLEEDVIAVE
-297 IKELYDAI
+297 ELYDVI
-305 KAKKGKKFNIET
+305 KIKKGKKFNIDT
-317 MRKDSEAIRYKV
+317 MRKDTEAIRYKI
-329 GDLGYAFAR
+329 GDLGYAFTR
-338 VTPDLDKDKENSEVR
+338 ITPDLDKDKENSEVR

-363 VYVNDVLISGN
+363 VHINDVLISGN

-386 LLAPGDEYEMSKISL
+386 LLAPGDEYEMSKITL
-401 SKNAIMRTGGFDSVE
+401 SKNAIMRTGGFESVE

-423 EEHINLLVNV
+423 EERVNLLVNV
-433 KEGKTGEFAFGIGY
+433 KEGKTGEFTFGIGY
-447 GSYDGLMGSAS
+447 GSYDGLMGSIS
-458 IKDRNIFGTG
+458 VKDRNIFGTG
-468 LTAGIYLDKSE
+468 LTAGVYLDKSE
-479 VSNSYRVNLYNPAV
+479 VSDSYRVNLYNPAV

-502 EVYQM
+502 EVYRM
-507 EYDDYDYTEM
+507 EYDDYDYTET

-540 YQETKLSNFDSYE
+540 YQETKLSNFDNAY
-553 LEQLYR
+553 LRNLYT
-559 RYYYKEDKYVKS
+559 RYYGGDKYIKS
-571 AIIPGLSYDSTDAYF
+571 SVIPGLSYDSTDAYF
-586 FPKSGVKVTGS
+586 FPKSGIKATGS
-597 TEFAGVG
+597 TEFAGIG
-604 GDADFIKYYG
+604 GDAEFIKYYG
-614 SFNLYQ
+614 TFNLYH

-627 LDLIFRYRARA
+627 LDLIFRYRAKA
-638 GYVQDEGYLPINEK
+638 GYAQDEGFLPINEK

-673 KNGLRIGGKQMFYN
+673 KDGLRIGGKQMFYN

-701 RFLMFYDYGMIGQ
+701 RFLIFYDYGMIGQ

-728 IEWIS
+728 
-733 PIGAIN
+733 
-739 FLFPRA
+739 
-745 LDDKPGDDT
+745 
-754 SSFEFTMGQRF
+754 